1 MKHLLMG
8 SIGLSLLLL
17 TACNLNVP
25 DVEPS
30 PEILITD
37 TPTMAVSPLP
47 TASLTPSMTPTNEV
61 PDVPV
66 VVASPLPT
74 QDNAPVLEV
83 MPTETPGPCEVT
95 LLEGEAM
102 TGALLRVPCGNQ
114 VTFGLIDA
122 VVAFNDN
129 ITNADILPPGI
140 TFFVPLPS
148 PTPRPEG
155 ADMTATAAAE
165 QGLSLDGIGIGSRF
179 PENQE
184 FECYTVV
191 EGDNVVQIAS
201 NFNTT
206 LEVLSQLNVNLGWG
220 GCDFTNPSGG
230 PSCSPNLRIGDC
242 VTVPLPTGT
251 PVPTGTP
258 SGNETATPTPTHEP
272 ARVISPPE
280 GALASQRIILDWVS
294 VGILRSDEIYLIDI
308 EDRTSGTV
316 SAYVTRNTR
325 YTLPDSLIP
334 SDGQNHTMA
343 WRVRVARDNNDGTYT
358 AVGGRGEW
366 HTFQWQSR

>member
-1 MKHLLMG
+1 MKQLLMG

-17 TACNLNVP
+17 TACNLNSP

-37 TPTMAVSPLP
+37 TPTIAVSPSP
-47 TASLTPSMTPTNEV
+47 TASLTPSITPTIEID
-61 PDVPV
+61 DVPV
-66 VVASPLPT
+66 IVASPLPT

-83 MPTETPGPCEVT
+83 TPTSTQGPCEVT
-95 LLEGEAM
+95 LQDGEAM
-102 TGALLRVPCGNQ
+102 TGALLRVPCGNE

-129 ITNADILPPGI
+129 ITNADLLPPGI

-148 PTPRPEG
+148 ATPIPEG
-155 ADMTATAAAE
+155 ADMTATAAAI
-165 QGLSLDGIGIGSRF
+165 QGLDPSSADLGSRF
-179 PENQE
+179 PANQE

-191 EGDNVVQIAS
+191 EGDRVISIATQ
-201 NFNTT
+201 FNTT
-206 LEVLSQLNVNLGWG
+206 LEVLSQLNPNLGWG

-230 PSCSPNLRIGDC
+230 PSCSPNLRIDDC

-280 GALASQRIILDWVS
+280 GALASQRITLEWVS
-294 VGILRSDEIYLIDI
+294 VGILRWGEIYLIDI
-308 EDRTSGTV
+308 EDRTTNTV
-316 SAYVTRNTR
+316 SAYVTHNTR

-334 SDGQNHTMA
+334 SDGQTHTIA
-343 WRVRVARDNNDGTYT
+343 WRVRVARDNGDGSYT
-358 AVGGRGEW
+358 AVGGTGNW